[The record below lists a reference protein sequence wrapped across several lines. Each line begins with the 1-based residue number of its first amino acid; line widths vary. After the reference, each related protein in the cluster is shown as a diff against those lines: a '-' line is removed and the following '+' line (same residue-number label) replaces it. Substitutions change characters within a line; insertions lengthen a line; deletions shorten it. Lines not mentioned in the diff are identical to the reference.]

1 MRSDVLFQVID
12 DAVISSAGHVARSW
26 LLIAAAHTSSQTM
39 LIPFGHHQF
48 SWGMPMHTAQPV
60 KATGSD
66 TSLLR
71 GSCQTE
77 VTADW
82 AAMFTG
88 DFTTLPTAGSSS
100 LAPDDGSAEGSSW
113 LRGPFLQAQQPQQPQ
128 QHSMQRQSQPQTQHA
143 TGAAATAGAY
153 AQATLDGQSAF
164 AGFPELQMDDDLDEL
179 FNWPADAE
187 LLSAWSHDPCK
198 TLLGP
203 PQHPTLELSINAQ
216 QSPQQAAPAPVEY
229 TTPTSALV
237 SQPPCAQ
244 PAGFNAQQHGGA
256 RASAGSTDEA
266 SAHSGGSPPPPP
278 HVLPAHTSE
287 DSCCTGSRQGPASET
302 DATPAKGR
310 PRRGPRRSAASSK
323 DASCQLD
330 LLTRKDERMRE
341 QNRRNQ
347 ADCRA
352 RKKVR
357 GLMP

>member
-1 MRSDVLFQVID
+1 
-12 DAVISSAGHVARSW
+12 
-26 LLIAAAHTSSQTM
+26 M
-39 LIPFGHHQF
+39 LIPFGRHQF

-60 KATGSD
+60 PAMGSD
-66 TSLLR
+66 TSLLH

-82 AAMFTG
+82 AAIITC
-88 DFTTLPTAGSSS
+88 DFSTLPTAGSSS

-113 LRGPFLQAQQPQQPQ
+113 LHGPFLQPQQSQQPQ
-128 QHSMQRQSQPQTQHA
+128 QHSMQRQSQPQVQHA
-143 TGAAATAGAY
+143 TGAAAAAGTD

-164 AGFPELQMDDDLDEL
+164 AGFPELKVDDDLDEL

-203 PQHPTLELSINAQ
+203 PQDPTLELSTNAQ

-229 TTPTSALV
+229 TTPHKCPGVAAALCTAGRLQRSAIRRCPYA
-237 SQPPCAQ
+237 S
-244 PAGFNAQQHGGA
+244 G
-256 RASAGSTDEA
+256 ASADEA
-266 SAHSGGSPPPPP
+266 SAHSGGSPPALP
-278 HVLPAHTSE
+278 HVLPVHTSE
-287 DSCCTGSRQGPASET
+287 DSCCTGSRQAPTSET

-310 PRRGPRRSAASSK
+310 PRRCQRRSAASSK

-357 GLMP
+357 GLMIGHQIGFWL